1 MTFERFSTS
10 SNSFLTSSLKLN
22 GVDQS
27 LSFDLDFDFA
37 LCHNYGC
44 CGYRG

>member
-1 MTFERFSTS
+1 MSFEKSSSTS
-10 SNSFLTSSLKLN
+10 LLSKLLN
-22 GVDQS
+22 
-27 LSFDLDFDFA
+27 LNIFIEHTDLDFA